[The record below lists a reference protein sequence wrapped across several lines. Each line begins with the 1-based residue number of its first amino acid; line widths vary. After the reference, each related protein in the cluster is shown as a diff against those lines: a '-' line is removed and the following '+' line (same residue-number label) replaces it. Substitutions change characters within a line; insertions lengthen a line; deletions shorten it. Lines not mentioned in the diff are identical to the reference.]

1 MVEMEKEG
9 VIARTFEYFYTTTGV
24 ATPLDDS
31 RKLGENMASELK
43 SQGIS
48 AVILTCT

>member
-1 MVEMEKEG
+1 MVELEKKG
-9 VIARTFEYFYTTTGV
+9 VISRIFDYFYTTTGV

-31 RKLGENMASELK
+31 RKLGESIASEFK